1 MLKFEVCFFHLTLSY
16 KHTYWRIT
24 ALPLWI
30 FTRLGFACSLKKKI
44 NSVINTFLPKAFF
57 VLIGSLIIIIFW
69 SKRSFSLCVCVCVCV
84 CISSHFPKSL
94 YQFSLLLAMSELV
107 FYASLAS
114 TGYYENPH
122 QTLRLRPQT

>member
-1 MLKFEVCFFHLTLSY
+1 MLKFEVGFFHLTLSY
-16 KHTYWRIT
+16 KHTYWCIT
-24 ALPLWI
+24 ALPP
-30 FTRLGFACSLKKKI
+30 LGIYTVGVCLFFKKKK

-69 SKRSFSLCVCVCVCV
+69 SKVWGYFKSLCVCV